1 MTSPSTHPEIERL
14 RERCARYRAS
24 LREVAEEWH
33 RLSAIERP
41 RLLAIY
47 DRHFGDL
54 EKERQKLALEGA
66 EIFRRVEL
74 LSIKV
79 ARGERITPDI
89 VQMVNLIVDK
99 EYARLRQRMKE
110 VFDMTA
116 YERDKATSERG
127 DDAEDGELVKMYRT
141 LAKRLHPDAVG
152 DQPELSGVWQ
162 RVQDAYRDKNIRQ
175 LQSIVDLLNAD
186 DAAAGEMEGWDLERL
201 SCEAERLDARLRM
214 ERRKLDRLRGQEPF
228 ILAQDLENENWC
240 TWHRRDIEQSIT
252 AKRREIEEHRMRYRE
267 MTGNDAPGS
276 TADESTTQNGNDEQQ
291 KFERDFMEKTYFG
304 SR

>member
-1 MTSPSTHPEIERL
+1 MTSPSTHPEIARL
-14 RERCARYRAS
+14 REQCARHRAS

-41 RLLAIY
+41 RLLSIY

-89 VQMVNLIVDK
+89 VQMVNMIVDK
-99 EYARLRQRMKE
+99 EYARLRQRMRE
-110 VFDMTA
+110 AFDMTA
-116 YERDKATSERG
+116 YERDRATSERG

-152 DQPELSGVWQ
+152 DHPELSGVWQ

-186 DAAAGEMEGWDLERL
+186 DAAAGEMEGWDIERL
-201 SCEAERLDARLRM
+201 SREAERLDARLRM

-240 TWHRRDIEQSIT
+240 TWHRRDIEQSIA

-267 MTGNDAPGS
+267 ITGNDAPGS
-276 TADESTTQNGNDEQQ
+276 AAGESTQNGNDEQQ
-291 KFERDFMEKTYFG
+291 NFERDFMEKTYFG